1 MDEKRALCVVPAR
14 FVLWSA
20 RLAEQKNVD
29 RLAAMSDR
37 LLVNAV
43 GAVIEIDAS
52 QRDEDFRSRV
62 AAAWTDALHE
72 GDRAAD
78 AIAVVPA
85 DTDEAAA
92 LSALST
98 DVTIKAL
105 AHRRHDPLW
114 MLHAAGLATDDGRVV
129 VLSAASGT
137 GKTTAARHLSQR
149 YAYVSDETIGIDD
162 AGRVVPY
169 RKPLSIIEQ
178 DAVPK
183 AQVALSSIGG
193 SHPLP
198 DELRV
203 AKIVVIDRSPE
214 GPDEPEVDA
223 LDIADALAL
232 LGPQTSYLSDG
243 PAPLQRIAA
252 LLAATGGAVRLRYR
266 EVTGIDGIIDDLL
279 DVELAPVPPIVPRIA
294 PALDTTA
301 PETSALDAY
310 RRAETVDELV
320 LDQRVAVLRRTPTGG
335 QVHVLDGIGPTIWTA
350 TAGGRTLAQIVDAV
364 VAAHGEPAGGDPA
377 SIVQTAVQVLV
388 DDGLLLPLPR
398 I

>member
-43 GAVIEIDAS
+43 GAVIEIDAT
-52 QRDEDFRSRV
+52 QRDEDFRSRI

-78 AIAVVPA
+78 AVAVVPA

-214 GPDEPEVDA
+214 GPEEPEVDA

-252 LLAATGGAVRLRYR
+252 LLTATGGAVRLRYR
-266 EVTGIDGIIDDLL
+266 EVAGIDAIIDDLL
-279 DVELAPVPPIVPRIA
+279 DVDLAPVPPIVPRIA
-294 PALDTTA
+294 PAPDTNA

-364 VAAHGEPAGGDPA
+364 VAAHGEPADGDPA

-388 DDGLLLPLPR
+388 DDGLLLPPTQG
-398 I
+398 

>member
-1 MDEKRALCVVPAR
+1 
-14 FVLWSA
+14 
-20 RLAEQKNVD
+20 
-29 RLAAMSDR
+29 MSDR
-37 LLVNAV
+37 FLVNAV

-52 QRDEDFRSRV
+52 RRDEDFRARTL
-62 AAAWTDALHE
+62 AAWTDARYE

-78 AIAVVPA
+78 AVAVVPA
-85 DTDEAAA
+85 DTEDASA

-105 AHRRHDPLW
+105 AHRRHDPIW
-114 MLHAAGLATDDGRVV
+114 MLHAAGLAAADGRVV

-162 AGRVVPY
+162 TGRVVPY

-178 DAVPK
+178 DAAPK

-193 SHPLP
+193 AHALP

-214 GPDEPEVDA
+214 GPDVPEIEP

-252 LLAATGGAVRLRYR
+252 LLEATGGAVRLRYR
-266 EVTGIDGIIDDLL
+266 EVTGIDGIIDDLI
-279 DVELAPVPPIVPRIA
+279 DVEPAPVRSIVTR
-294 PALDTTA
+294 TA
-301 PETSALDAY
+301 PVVDASAADAY

-320 LDQRVAVLRRTPTGG
+320 LESRVAVLRRTPTGG

-350 TAGGRTLAQIVDAV
+350 AAGGSTLAQLVDAV
-364 VAAHGEPAGGDPA
+364 VTAHGEPADGDPA
-377 SIVQTAVQVLV
+377 SIVQAAVQVLI
-388 DDGLLLPLPR
+388 DDGLLLPPTPA
-398 I
+398 

>member
-1 MDEKRALCVVPAR
+1 MP
-14 FVLWSA
+14 
-20 RLAEQKNVD
+20 
-29 RLAAMSDR
+29 DR

-52 QRDEDFRSRV
+52 QRDDDFRARA
-62 AAAWTDALHE
+62 AAAWADARYE
-72 GDRAAD
+72 GDRVAD
-78 AIAVVPA
+78 AVAVVPA
-85 DTDEAAA
+85 DTEDAAA

-105 AHRRHDPLW
+105 AHRRHDPIW

-137 GKTTAARHLSQR
+137 GKTTAARHLSKR

-162 AGRVVPY
+162 TGRVVPY

-178 DAVPK
+178 DVVPK

-193 SHPLP
+193 AHPLP

-214 GPDEPEVDA
+214 GPEVPEVEL
-223 LDIADALAL
+223 LDVADALAL

-266 EVTGIDGIIDDLL
+266 EVTGIDGIIDALL
-279 DVELAPVPPIVPRIA
+279 DVEPTPVPPIVAR
-294 PALDTTA
+294 TA
-301 PETSALDAY
+301 PVVDASAADAY

-320 LDQRVAVLRRTPTGG
+320 LESRVAVLRRTPTGG
-335 QVHVLDGIGPTIWTA
+335 QVHVLDGIGPTIWSA
-350 TAGGRTLAQIVDAV
+350 AAGGSSLAQLVDAV
-364 VAAHGEPAGGDPA
+364 VSAHGEPADGDPVT
-377 SIVQTAVQVLV
+377 IVQTAVQVLIA
-388 DDGLLLPLPR
+388 DGILLPPTQP
-398 I
+398 

>member
-1 MDEKRALCVVPAR
+1 MP
-14 FVLWSA
+14 
-20 RLAEQKNVD
+20 
-29 RLAAMSDR
+29 DR

-52 QRDEDFRSRV
+52 QRDEDFRARA
-62 AAAWTDALHE
+62 AAAWTDARYE
-72 GDRAAD
+72 GDRVAD
-78 AIAVVPA
+78 AVAVVPA
-85 DTDEAAA
+85 DTEDAAA

-105 AHRRHDPLW
+105 AHRRHDPIW

-137 GKTTAARHLSQR
+137 GKTTAARHLSKR

-162 AGRVVPY
+162 TGRVVPY

-178 DAVPK
+178 DVVPK

-193 SHPLP
+193 AHPLP

-214 GPDEPEVDA
+214 GPEVPEVEL
-223 LDIADALAL
+223 LDVADALAL

-266 EVTGIDGIIDDLL
+266 EVTGIDGIIDALL
-279 DVELAPVPPIVPRIA
+279 DVEPTPVPPIVAR
-294 PALDTTA
+294 TA
-301 PETSALDAY
+301 PVVDASAAEAY

-320 LDQRVAVLRRTPTGG
+320 LESRVAVLRRTPTGG
-335 QVHVLDGIGPTIWTA
+335 QVHVLDGIGPTIWSA
-350 TAGGRTLAQIVDAV
+350 AAGGSSLVQLVDAV
-364 VAAHGEPAGGDPA
+364 VSAHGEPADGDPVT
-377 SIVQTAVQVLV
+377 IVQTAVQVLIA
-388 DDGLLLPLPR
+388 DGILLPPTQP
-398 I
+398 

>member
-1 MDEKRALCVVPAR
+1 
-14 FVLWSA
+14 
-20 RLAEQKNVD
+20 
-29 RLAAMSDR
+29 MSDR

-162 AGRVVPY
+162 SGRVVPY

-198 DELRV
+198 GELRV

-279 DVELAPVPPIVPRIA
+279 DVDLAPVPPIVPRIA
-294 PALDTTA
+294 PAPDTTASDTSALDTSALDTT
-301 PETSALDAY
+301 PPDAY

-350 TAGGRTLAQIVDAV
+350 TAGGSTLAQIVDAV
-364 VAAHGEPAGGDPA
+364 VAAHGEPADGDPA
-377 SIVQTAVQVLV
+377 SIVQTAVQVLI
-388 DDGLLLPLPR
+388 DDGLLLPTQT
-398 I
+398 

>member
-1 MDEKRALCVVPAR
+1 
-14 FVLWSA
+14 
-20 RLAEQKNVD
+20 
-29 RLAAMSDR
+29 MSDR
-37 LLVNAV
+37 FLVNAV

-52 QRDEDFRSRV
+52 QRDEDFRAR
-62 AAAWTDALHE
+62 ALAAWVDALHN
-72 GDRAAD
+72 GDRVAD
-78 AIAVVPA
+78 AVAVVPA
-85 DTDEAAA
+85 DTEDAAA

-98 DVTIKAL
+98 DVTMKAL
-105 AHRRHDPLW
+105 AHRRHDPVW

-162 AGRVVPY
+162 SGRIVPY

-178 DAVPK
+178 AAVPK
-183 AQVALSSIGG
+183 AQLALSSIGG

-214 GPDEPEVDA
+214 GPEEPEVEP

-266 EVTGIDGIIDDLL
+266 EVSGIDGIIDDLL
-279 DVELAPVPPIVPRIA
+279 DVEPAPVPPIATGVVPA
-294 PALDTTA
+294 ADMSA
-301 PETSALDAY
+301 ADTSAPDAY

-320 LDQRVAVLRRTPTGG
+320 LDQRVVVLRRTPTGG
-335 QVHVLDGIGPTIWTA
+335 QVQVLDGIGPTIWTA
-350 TAGGRTLAQIVDAV
+350 TAGGSTLAQIVDAV
-364 VAAHGEPAGGDPA
+364 VAAHGEPADGDPA

-388 DDGLLLPLPR
+388 DDGLLLPPQTPSGPQT
-398 I
+398 

>member
-1 MDEKRALCVVPAR
+1 MP
-14 FVLWSA
+14 
-20 RLAEQKNVD
+20 
-29 RLAAMSDR
+29 DR

-52 QRDEDFRSRV
+52 QRDDDFRARA
-62 AAAWTDALHE
+62 AAAWADARYE

-78 AIAVVPA
+78 AVAVVPA
-85 DTDEAAA
+85 DTEDAAA

-105 AHRRHDPLW
+105 AHRRHDPVW

-137 GKTTAARHLSQR
+137 GKTTAARHLSKR

-162 AGRVVPY
+162 TGRVVPY

-178 DAVPK
+178 DAAPK

-193 SHPLP
+193 AHALP
-198 DELRV
+198 GELRV

-214 GPDEPEVDA
+214 GPEAPEIEP

-243 PAPLQRIAA
+243 PTPLQRIAV

-266 EVTGIDGIIDDLL
+266 EVAGIDGIIDDLL
-279 DVELAPVPPIVPRIA
+279 AVEPAPVPPIIA
-294 PALDTTA
+294 RTA
-301 PETSALDAY
+301 PVVDASAADAY

-320 LDQRVAVLRRTPTGG
+320 LDSRVAVLRRTPTGG

-350 TAGGRTLAQIVDAV
+350 AAGGSTLVQLVDAV
-364 VAAHGEPAGGDPA
+364 VAAHGEPADGDAA
-377 SIVQTAVQVLV
+377 SIVQTAVQVLIA
-388 DDGLLLPLPR
+388 DGILLPPTQP
-398 I
+398 

>member
-1 MDEKRALCVVPAR
+1 
-14 FVLWSA
+14 
-20 RLAEQKNVD
+20 
-29 RLAAMSDR
+29 MSDR

-52 QRDEDFRSRV
+52 QRDEDFRARA
-62 AAAWTDALHE
+62 AAAWTDARYE
-72 GDRAAD
+72 GDRVAD
-78 AIAVVPA
+78 AVAVVPA
-85 DTDEAAA
+85 DTEDAAA

-105 AHRRHDPLW
+105 AHRRHDPIW

-137 GKTTAARHLSQR
+137 GKTTAARHLSKR

-162 AGRVVPY
+162 TGRVVPY

-193 SHPLP
+193 AHPLP

-214 GPDEPEVDA
+214 GPEAPEIEP

-243 PAPLQRIAA
+243 PVPLQRIAA
-252 LLAATGGAVRLRYR
+252 LLEATGGAVRLRYR

-279 DVELAPVPPIVPRIA
+279 DVEPAPIPSIVTRTAPVV
-294 PALDTTA
+294 
-301 PETSALDAY
+301 ETSVADAY

-320 LDQRVAVLRRTPTGG
+320 LDGRIAVLRRTPTGG

-350 TAGGRTLAQIVDAV
+350 AAGGSALAQLVDAV
-364 VAAHGEPAGGDPA
+364 VSAHGEPADGDPVT
-377 SIVQTAVQVLV
+377 IVQTAVQVLIA
-388 DDGLLLPLPR
+388 DGILLPPTQP
-398 I
+398 

>member
-1 MDEKRALCVVPAR
+1 MEEKRAMCVVPAR
-14 FVLWSA
+14 SVLYRA
-20 RLAEQKNVD
+20 RLAEPTNVD

-37 LLVNAV
+37 FLVNAV

-52 QRDEDFRSRV
+52 QRDEDFRVR
-62 AAAWTDALHE
+62 ALAAWVDALHN
-72 GDRAAD
+72 GDRVAD
-78 AIAVVPA
+78 AVAVVPA
-85 DTDEAAA
+85 DTEDAAA

-98 DVTIKAL
+98 DVTMKAL
-105 AHRRHDPLW
+105 AHRRHDPVW

-162 AGRVVPY
+162 TGRVVPY
-169 RKPLSIIEQ
+169 RKPLSIIERA
-178 DAVPK
+178 AVPK
-183 AQVALSSIGG
+183 TQLALSSIGG

-214 GPDEPEVDA
+214 GPEEPEVES

-252 LLAATGGAVRLRYR
+252 LLAATGGAVRLCYR
-266 EVTGIDGIIDDLL
+266 EVTGIDGIIDELL
-279 DVELAPVPPIVPRIA
+279 DVEPAPVPPIAARVVPA
-294 PALDTTA
+294 ADTSAADTSA
-301 PETSALDAY
+301 PESY

-320 LDQRVAVLRRTPTGG
+320 LDQRVVVLRRTPTGG
-335 QVHVLDGIGPTIWTA
+335 RVHVLDGIGPTIWTA
-350 TAGGRTLAQIVDAV
+350 TADGSTLAQIVDAV
-364 VAAHGEPAGGDPA
+364 VAAHGEPADGDPA
-377 SIVQTAVQVLV
+377 SIVQTAVQVLI
-388 DDGLLLPLPR
+388 DDGLLLPPQT
-398 I
+398 